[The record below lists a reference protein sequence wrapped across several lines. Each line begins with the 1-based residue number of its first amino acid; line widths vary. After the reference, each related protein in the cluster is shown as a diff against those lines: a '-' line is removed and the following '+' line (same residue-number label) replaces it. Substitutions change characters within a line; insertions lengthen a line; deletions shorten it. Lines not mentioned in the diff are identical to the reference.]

1 MYIIQKCFVVTI
13 LLVTHLMI
21 NIYIYTF
28 GIDNDTTKDKSN
40 LRIKSQKEAHKLFKA
55 VYQNCSIRLD
65 GTYRVVVVSKEQS

>member
-1 MYIIQKCFVVTI
+1 MFCCDDITCDTSNDK
-13 LLVTHLMI
+13 
-21 NIYIYTF
+21 YIYRF

-55 VYQNCSIRLD
+55 VYQNYSIRLD

>member
-21 NIYIYTF
+21 NIYRF

-55 VYQNCSIRLD
+55 VYQNYSIRLD